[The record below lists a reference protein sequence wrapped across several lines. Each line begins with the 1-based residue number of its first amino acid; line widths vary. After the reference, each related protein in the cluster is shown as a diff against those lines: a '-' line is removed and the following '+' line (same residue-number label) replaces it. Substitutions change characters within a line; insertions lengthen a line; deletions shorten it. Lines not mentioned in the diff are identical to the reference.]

1 MGSIFKR
8 TMEKKLKMETKT
20 ETLTLPVMHLYHLTA
35 DPANDTGYTM
45 EQVTQMLEEHGAE
58 YLVEATITHPVP
70 PPYSVENDIAAH
82 EARITNNQET
92 IANLTT
98 QLLDLEEGTDE
109 YSTIQ
114 EQIASIESDI
124 TYCEEHIANLQTS

>member
-1 MGSIFKR
+1 
-8 TMEKKLKMETKT
+8 MEKKLKMETKT

-82 EARITNNQET
+82 EARITNNEEYLSQLQEKLAT
-92 IANLTT
+92 LEAETEEHT
-98 QLLDLEEGTDE
+98 QT
-109 YSTIQ
+109 Q
-114 EQIASIESDI
+114 EQIEAVEADIVACQEYIAS
-124 TYCEEHIANLQTS
+124 LQNS

>member
-1 MGSIFKR
+1 
-8 TMEKKLKMETKT
+8 MEKKLKMETKT

-124 TYCEEHIANLQTS
+124 TYCEERIANLQTS